1 MLTQEYLKEALDY
14 DPETGVFKW
23 RMDRPSSHFPD
34 WRGRNGWSKNISSD
48 LIAGSPSK
56 PTKRNP
62 LSYLIIGLSGKNY
75 KAHRLA
81 WLYVYGE
88 WPSEDIDHINQNTLD
103 NSIDNL
109 RLSVDKLNH
118 RNRTKYRNNKSGIPG
133 VSFYTRLQKWQAE
146 GQQIID
152 GKRVRHY
159 LGVFTSFLDA
169 CAVRKSWELRY
180 GYSENHGKESL
191 KVET

>member
-1 MLTQEYLKEALDY
+1 MDSKIDELKAVFSY
-14 DPETGVFKW
+14 CETTGEIRRNDLPSRPNCLATVLESPH
-23 RMDRPSSHFPD
+23 RMRM
-34 WRGRNGWSKNISSD
+34 
-48 LIAGSPSK
+48 AV
-56 PTKRNP
+56 
-62 LSYLIIGLSGKNY
+62 NY
-75 KAHRLA
+75 KKKSILAHRLA
-81 WLYVYGE
+81 WLYVFGE